1 MFYKEGKT
9 QDRLRTERY
18 KEQVRVQQI
27 EGQLLALRW
36 YIQFMLVKEPEQKV
50 SLMVSTELRV

>member
-1 MFYKEGKT
+1 M

-18 KEQVRVQQI
+18 KEQVTVQQI

-36 YIQFMLVKEPEQKV
+36 YIQFMLVKELKQIQKV